1 MKNIAIITGGSRGIG
16 KATALELAE
25 NGYDIWLNY
34 KSNTEQAQKVKDEIQ
49 AKGKNCELIA
59 FDVSSSDEVKD
70 KLKPKI
76 EKLDT
81 ENERISVLVNNA
93 GIIKDN
99 IFHWLTQEE
108 WEDVIN
114 TNLNGF
120 YYVTKCVIDHM
131 LKNRHGN
138 IINISSISG
147 LIGNFGQTNYSASKA
162 GIIAASKTL
171 AKEVARSNIRVNVV
185 VPGLIKTDMSVEM
198 QKNKEM
204 KKLIPMRRLGK
215 PEEISGVVSFLVS
228 DKASYITGSVI
239 NATGGLYT

>member
-16 KATALELAE
+16 KATALELADD
-25 NGYDIWLNY
+25 GYDIWLNY
-34 KSNTEQAQKVKDEIQ
+34 RSNSEQAQKVKEEIE
-49 AKGKNCELIA
+49 AKGRECVLIQ
-59 FDVSSSDEVKD
+59 FDVSSSEDVKD
-70 KLKPKI
+70 KLKTKVD
-76 EKLDT
+76 KLNPD
-81 ENERISVLVNNA
+81 EERISVLVNNA
-93 GIIKDN
+93 GIIRDN

-108 WEDVIN
+108 WEEVIN

-138 IINISSISG
+138 IINISSVSG
-147 LIGNFGQTNYSASKA
+147 LMGNFGQTNYSASKA
-162 GIIAASKTL
+162 GIIASSKAL

-185 VPGLIKTDMSVEM
+185 VPGLIKTDMSKEM

-215 PEEISGVVSFLVS
+215 PEEISGVISFLVS
-228 DKASYITGSVI
+228 DKASYITGAVI